1 MPLNI
6 KMLLFIFTNKR
17 RKMDTF
23 THKNNSKTK
32 ELDCRLVS
40 TGYTAQVSWSAFPR
54 NGIQGQGLIGGS
66 RAAHRSQCKQ
76 VTHLPVHRRLP
87 EHMFSK
93 GFCGGGHR
101 ISETVLLNLIME
113 YHGGCGRVTFNF
125 PTCFFLRTTRASVF
139 FPACAPLFRQAL
151 RLVHCSAANSFSPG
165 NFSYVHSGHLLY
177 IF

>member
-1 MPLNI
+1 MVPRV
-6 KMLLFIFTNKR
+6 KVLLEGLGQPTGHNVSRLHICL
-17 RKMDTF
+17 
-23 THKNNSKTK
+23 SIA
-32 ELDCRLVS
+32 DCQNRC
-40 TGYTAQVSWSAFPR
+40 FP
-54 NGIQGQGLIGGS
+54 
-66 RAAHRSQCKQ
+66 
-76 VTHLPVHRRLP
+76 
-87 EHMFSK
+87 K
-93 GFCGGGHR
+93 GFAVGGHR

-151 RLVHCSAANSFSPG
+151 RLVHCSAANSFSLG